1 MEYIGLPQNKQ
12 MKNFLSQK
20 IGHAAS
26 DAYFK
31 NQPIWFDSD
40 ILCFFLLGVGLG
52 AIITKVVMVLV

>member
-1 MEYIGLPQNKQ
+1 MEYTELPQNKQ

-40 ILCFFLLGVGLG
+40 MLRSFLLGICFGT
-52 AIITKVVMVLV
+52 IITAVVMGLI